1 MSSEIKV
8 DTISEQTSANGV
20 AIDSVILK
28 DGAVDVQG
36 VSDGIILDADGDT
49 TISADTDDQID
60 IKIAGADD
68 FQFTANTFTAQSGS
82 TITTPTLGVGN
93 TKDLGAGIHIKTAD
107 SSVSAVSTAAD
118 DLVIE
123 QGSSGNGAGLS
134 ILSATDDT
142 CNIFFGDSGDND
154 IAFIQYNHANNEM
167 TFATSATEALRLG
180 ANIDLST
187 GGEDAPDVSEGGLC
201 LDQNAADTQILSLK
215 SSDVAHGMTSFFE
228 TDTMLSMSKIQ
239 SANGGV
245 AINTAGESVFSTMF
259 QCLFISDGTATST
272 SATGPFMVRSFKR
285 NSSNTTAKDGVLNND
300 QNIFIASNQSGAKFI
315 VKADG
320 DIYYDGADQGAYD
333 SYDDAMLVRSWDLSH
348 NKNVIDSKFDEFVKY
363 NHEDLANAELVG
375 REEDGTPNHFVSL
388 TGMQRL
394 HNGAIWQQY
403 EKTERLANAMYEL
416 AKAAVGEEKAN
427 EILEQNDITL
437 LN

>member
-416 AKAAVGEEKAN
+416 AKAAVGEDKAN
-427 EILEQNDITL
+427 EILEQNEIKL

>member
-1 MSSEIKV
+1 LN
-8 DTISEQTSANGV
+8 A
-20 AIDSVILK
+20 A
-28 DGAVDVQG
+28 
-36 VSDGIILDADGDT
+36 
-49 TISADTDDQID
+49 
-60 IKIAGADD
+60 
-68 FQFTANTFTAQSGS
+68 
-82 TITTPTLGVGN
+82 
-93 TKDLGAGIHIKTAD
+93 DLGAGVHIKSAD
-107 SSVSAVSTAAD
+107 SGASASTAAD

>member
-1 MSSEIKV
+1 
-8 DTISEQTSANGV
+8 
-20 AIDSVILK
+20 
-28 DGAVDVQG
+28 
-36 VSDGIILDADGDT
+36 
-49 TISADTDDQID
+49 
-60 IKIAGADD
+60 
-68 FQFTANTFTAQSGS
+68 
-82 TITTPTLGVGN
+82 
-93 TKDLGAGIHIKTAD
+93 
-107 SSVSAVSTAAD
+107 
-118 DLVIE
+118 
-123 QGSSGNGAGLS
+123 
-134 ILSATDDT
+134 
-142 CNIFFGDSGDND
+142 
-154 IAFIQYNHANNEM
+154 
-167 TFATSATEALRLG
+167 
-180 ANIDLST
+180 
-187 GGEDAPDVSEGGLC
+187 
-201 LDQNAADTQILSLK
+201 
-215 SSDVAHGMTSFFE
+215 
-228 TDTMLSMSKIQ
+228 MLSMSKIQ

-427 EILEQNDITL
+427 KILEQNQIKL